1 MAAIRPPLDFQAQN
15 FAWKIL
21 SLVLGG
27 VQCVILILTPL
38 RPSQIDSKWGGHMPP
53 PPVKVRYFQKPVNG
67 GLKY

>member
-1 MAAIRPPLDFQAQN
+1 MAAIWQKFDFQTQN

-27 VQCVILILTPL
+27 VHGVILILTPL

-53 PPVKVRYFQKPVNG
+53 PQ
-67 GLKY
+67 